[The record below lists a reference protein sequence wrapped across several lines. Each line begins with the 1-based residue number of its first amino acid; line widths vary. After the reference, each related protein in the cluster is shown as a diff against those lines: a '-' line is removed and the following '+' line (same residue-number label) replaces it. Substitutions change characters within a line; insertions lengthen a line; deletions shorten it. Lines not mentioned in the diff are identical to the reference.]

1 LFWPAIAFF
10 CNSPHVEIDPMAT
23 AKARNRTE
31 GGANFDA
38 IVDDL
43 GTLKRDVG
51 RLMDQMKNGAVD
63 GASEAAQNLLNQIN
77 ERASDIYDSVSD
89 RGERSIRAISRQV
102 EERPIA
108 SLLVAFGAGMI
119 VSRLL
124 SR

>member
-1 LFWPAIAFF
+1 
-10 CNSPHVEIDPMAT
+10 MAT
-23 AKARNRTE
+23 AKTRRRAE
-31 GGANFDA
+31 AGFDT

-43 GTLKRDVG
+43 GTLKRDLG

-63 GASEAAQNLLNQIN
+63 GASEAAQNLLSQLN
-77 ERASDIYDSVSD
+77 ERASDIYENISG
-89 RGERSIRAISRQV
+89 RGERSVQAISRQV
-102 EERPIA
+102 EERPIT

>member
-1 LFWPAIAFF
+1 
-10 CNSPHVEIDPMAT
+10 MAT
-23 AKARNRTE
+23 AKARRRAEPT
-31 GGANFDA
+31 GFDT

-43 GTLKRDVG
+43 GTLKRDLG

-63 GASEAAQNLLNQIN
+63 GASEAAQNLISQLN
-77 ERASDIYDSVSD
+77 ERASDIYENLSD
-89 RGERSIRAISRQV
+89 RGERSVQAISRQV
-102 EERPIA
+102 EERPIT

>member
-1 LFWPAIAFF
+1 
-10 CNSPHVEIDPMAT
+10 MAT
-23 AKARNRTE
+23 AKARRRAE
-31 GGANFDA
+31 PASFDT

-43 GTLKRDVG
+43 GTLKRDLG

-63 GASEAAQNLLNQIN
+63 GASEAAQNLLNQLN
-77 ERASDIYDSVSD
+77 ERASDIYDNLSD
-89 RGERSIRAISRQV
+89 QGERSVQAISRQV
-102 EERPIA
+102 EERPIT